1 MIAAFASGLIVGTVA
16 GMSSWLVAAA
26 YLETCRM
33 RGVAAREARADMAV
47 MAAVPEQAEEAFQRR
62 SPMRPAVAIAGAS
75 STIFRSSGVKP
86 VRPTLAS
93 SLAGTT
99 ALRRYP
105 EL

>member
-33 RGVAAREARADMAV
+33 RGVAAHAARTDMAV
-47 MAAVPEQAEEAFQRR
+47 MTSAPEQADEAFQRR

-75 STIFRSSGVKP
+75 STIFRSSGRNS

-93 SLAGTT
+93 SLGRTT
-99 ALRRYP
+99 ASHRYP